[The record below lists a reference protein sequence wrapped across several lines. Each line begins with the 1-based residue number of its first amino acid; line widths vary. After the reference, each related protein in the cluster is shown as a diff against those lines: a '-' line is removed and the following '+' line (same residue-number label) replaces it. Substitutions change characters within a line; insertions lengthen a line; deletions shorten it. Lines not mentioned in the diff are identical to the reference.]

1 MERWKMYI
9 LLSVFTTIGS
19 YVPVFFGSSEFS
31 GWTVI
36 GGMVGGFI
44 GVYIVYQ
51 SR

>member
-1 MERWKMYI
+1 MYI

-19 YVPVFFGSSEFS
+19 YVPVFFGSSQLS

-44 GVYIVYQ
+44 GVYIIYQ